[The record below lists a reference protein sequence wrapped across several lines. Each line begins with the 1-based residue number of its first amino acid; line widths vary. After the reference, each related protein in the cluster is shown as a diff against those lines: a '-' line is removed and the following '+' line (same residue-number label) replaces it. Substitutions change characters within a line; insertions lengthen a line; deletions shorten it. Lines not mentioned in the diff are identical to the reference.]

1 MDDETQWPS
10 LVSKTPEHSKTP
22 SAEEG
27 KISWVQMAK
36 QRPPRKEYQIIEIQR
51 GNQRWTTSR
60 KPKKVPD
67 LIDIVRRSIVKNAEE
82 VKTTPYLR
90 KAFGIG
96 EGSFDKEKKVLLLS
110 LLLDVPEQEI
120 SNVYIH
126 GSRAWGNHTVSSDW

>member
-1 MDDETQWPS
+1 MEDETQWPA
-10 LVSKTPEHSKTP
+10 LVSKTPEHSKP
-22 SAEEG
+22 PGVEG
-27 KISWVQMAK
+27 KISWVQLAK
-36 QRPPRKEYQIIEIQR
+36 QRPQDQTIEIQR

-60 KPKKVPD
+60 KPKKVST

-82 VKTTPYLR
+82 VKITPYLR
-90 KAFGIG
+90 KAFGTG
-96 EGSFDKEKKVLLLS
+96 EASFDKEKKVLLLS